1 VACIKRALRTLGVV
15 SSDAVAEGTPTLAAP
30 DAERFD
36 RVFEEVL
43 GLARERLGP
52 PWNSEVE
59 GGPGPVA

>member
-1 VACIKRALRTLGVV
+1 LRTLGVV

-43 GLARERLGP
+43 VLARERLGP